1 MREVLHGPWRYFAIF
16 VGILLASVVCA
27 LSIGFVT
34 SPRGTVGPTVLQA
47 ESVVKAG
54 IAVLV
59 TFSVAT
65 AIACVLGRLTNAAVG
80 LFALGCG
87 LTVLA
92 MRSATAQEIAFSG
105 GSLGLL
111 AVETGIWAALV
122 LAAAVAVV
130 LVAGPW
136 LEPAPAHER
145 LRPCDWLSGPAFL
158 SLLCGSVVLPV
169 VLLGAQSH
177 MKGQVLA
184 TVWLGSVAV
193 GMAGRFVARRAQPVL
208 VFAAPCLFGVIGHLI
223 GLAMTDGALDVAFV
237 KGSMSPLS
245 LPMPIDYAAG
255 SLLGVSAG
263 VGWAKSFLQEE
274 EEVLTRPTAGQT
286 R

>member
-27 LSIGFVT
+27 LSIGFIT

-47 ESVVKAG
+47 DSVVKAC

-87 LTVLA
+87 LAVLA

-111 AVETGIWAALV
+111 ALETGIWAALV
-122 LAAAVAVV
+122 LAAAVAVF
-130 LVAGPW
+130 LVAGPL

-145 LRPCDWLSGPAFL
+145 LRPRDWLTGRAML
-158 SLLCGSVVLPV
+158 SVLCGFVVLPV
-169 VLLGAQSH
+169 VLLGAQSP

-193 GMAGRFVARRAQPVL
+193 GLVGRLVARQAQPVL

-223 GLAMTDGALDVAFV
+223 GLALTDGRLDDAFV
-237 KGSMSPLS
+237 QGSMSRLS

-255 SLLGVSAG
+255 SLLGVSVG
-263 VGWAKSFLQEE
+263 VGWARSFLHEE
-274 EEVLTRPTAGQT
+274 EQVPSRPPTGLTR
-286 R
+286 

>member
-27 LSIGFVT
+27 LSIGFIT

-47 ESVVKAG
+47 DSVVKAC

-87 LTVLA
+87 LAVLA

-111 AVETGIWAALV
+111 ALETGIWAALV
-122 LAAAVAVV
+122 LAAAVTVF
-130 LVAGPW
+130 LVAGPL
-136 LEPAPAHER
+136 LEPAPLHER
-145 LRPCDWLSGPAFL
+145 LRPRDWLTGRAML
-158 SLLCGSVVLPV
+158 SLLCGLVVLPV
-169 VLLGAQSH
+169 VWLGAQSQ

-184 TVWLGSVAV
+184 TVWVAAVVV
-193 GMAGRFVARRAQPVL
+193 GLVGRLVAPRAQPVL

-223 GLAMTDGALDVAFV
+223 GLAMTGGALDDAFV
-237 KGSMSPLS
+237 KGCMSPLN

-255 SLLGVSAG
+255 SLLGVSVG
-263 VGWAKSFLQEE
+263 VGWARSFLHEE
-274 EEVLTRPTAGQT
+274 EPVPSRPPTSLTR
-286 R
+286 